1 MFRLYLALSDT
12 TLDEALEELA
22 LGGGVETE
30 AEHPAAGENCE
41 RLIDDLTLARSS
53 AENSIRGG
61 IKRVTINKGH
71 ALELHHFLSSLPNLL
86 LLMFLLR
93 IIEKK

>member
-61 IKRVTINKGH
+61 IKSVTINK
-71 ALELHHFLSSLPNLL
+71 ASFISFFQEPTSIQ
-86 LLMFLLR
+86 R
-93 IIEKK
+93 RDKKR